1 MVQVGFFGGLANF
14 AAFMVG
20 AIYLG
25 GDALNGKAVDGHY
38 FLSTHAHLTEVSRTA
53 FTYSEWHGRSVFIT
67 YPLGV
72 LCGWLLSRD
81 VKLSSVPKST

>member
-38 FLSTHAHLTEVSRTA
+38 FL
-53 FTYSEWHGRSVFIT
+53 
-67 YPLGV
+67 
-72 LCGWLLSRD
+72 
-81 VKLSSVPKST
+81 